1 MEEAFKGNEV
11 KEVQLN
17 KNILDILVEMN
28 VASSKR
34 QAREFISNNSIEI
47 KGEKVK
53 ELEAIVDENYLT
65 NNTYLIIKRGKK
77 NYYVGKVNK

>member
-1 MEEAFKGNEV
+1 
-11 KEVQLN
+11 
-17 KNILDILVEMN
+17 MN

-47 KGEKVK
+47 KGEKIND
-53 ELEAIVDENYLT
+53 LDRIIDNTYLT

-77 NYYVGKVNK
+77 NYYIGKISK